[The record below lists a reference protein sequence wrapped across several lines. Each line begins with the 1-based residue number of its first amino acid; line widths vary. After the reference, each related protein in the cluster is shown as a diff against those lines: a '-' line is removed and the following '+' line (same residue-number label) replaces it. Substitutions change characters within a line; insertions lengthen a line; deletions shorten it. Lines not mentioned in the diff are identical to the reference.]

1 MTPSFKIAFVVFFKQ
16 KMKKNSF
23 KTEER
28 KSWET
33 FCIIMKNLKKTTKKA
48 LCRVCE
54 IDKSFHTHEY
64 SSEKDLG
71 PLQYLRWS
79 SL

>member
-1 MTPSFKIAFVVFFKQ
+1 MTPSFKIAFVVFFEQ
-16 KMKKNSF
+16 KKKKNSF

-28 KSWET
+28 KSWEF
-33 FCIIMKNLKKTTKKA
+33 FCIIMKNLKKTTKKG
-48 LCRVCE
+48 LCRVCK
-54 IDKSFHTHEY
+54 IDKSFHTHEH

-71 PLQYLRWS
+71 PQPYLRWS

>member
-1 MTPSFKIAFVVFFKQ
+1 
-16 KMKKNSF
+16 
-23 KTEER
+23 
-28 KSWET
+28 
-33 FCIIMKNLKKTTKKA
+33 MKNLKKTTKKG

-54 IDKSFHTHEY
+54 IDKSFHTHEH

-71 PLQYLRWS
+71 PQPYLRWS